1 MRQFTP
7 EKLVIFDY
15 SGTLSLDAPRFGRQ
29 ENLVPALAETGL
41 AALGVATPE
50 AFWDQIVN
58 PTWTEASTTDAGYK
72 KIMAGRIAALGLA
85 PDAPAGEIEAAAS
98 RFVDR
103 YLVESRIDPHW
114 RPVLSH
120 LSARPD
126 TIVIVATDHYAEAT
140 ETIIRY
146 LRSWSIPARKTGK
159 GGTAPYFSVKNRE
172 LSPLFVANSA
182 DLGAW
187 KADRR
192 FWEIV
197 KLQLSLEHLR
207 RLLLIDDFG
216 FNEEEGN
223 SYSERAKVTVRQAKT
238 TDLLREIFQTAV
250 EVIPFCLA
258 RDLQYQE
265 EARARLIAEA
275 AARIARFLG

>member
-58 PTWTEASTTDAGYK
+58 PTWTEGSTTDAGYK
-72 KIMAGRIAALGLA
+72 KVMARRIAALGLA
-85 PDAPAGEIEAAAS
+85 PGAPAGEIEAAAS

-103 YLVESRIDPHW
+103 YLMESGIDAHW

-126 TIVIVATDHYAEAT
+126 TAVIVATDHYAEAT

-159 GGTAPYFSVKNRE
+159 RE
-172 LSPLFVANSA
+172 TTPLFPFFVANSA
-182 DLGAW
+182 DLGTW
-187 KADRR
+187 KSNRR

-238 TDLLREIFQTAV
+238 TDLLRKIFQIAV

-258 RDLQYQE
+258 GDLQYQE

-275 AARIARFLG
+275 AARIDYFLG

>member
-58 PTWTEASTTDAGYK
+58 PTWTEGSTTDAGYK
-72 KIMAGRIAALGLA
+72 KVMVGRIAALGLA
-85 PDAPAGEIEAAAS
+85 PGAPAGEIEAAAS

-126 TIVIVATDHYAEAT
+126 TAVIVATDHYAEAT

-159 GGTAPYFSVKNRE
+159 GGTAPYFPVKDRD

-258 RDLQYQE
+258 GDLKYQE

-275 AARIARFLG
+275 AARIDRFLG

>member
-1 MRQFTP
+1 MGQFAP

-29 ENLVPALAETGL
+29 ENLVPALVETGL

-72 KIMAGRIAALGLA
+72 KVMAGRIAALGLA
-85 PDAPAGEIEAAAS
+85 PGAPAEEIEAAAS

-120 LSARPD
+120 LSTRPD
-126 TIVIVATDHYAEAT
+126 TAVIVATDHYAEAT

-146 LRSWSIPARKTGK
+146 LRSWGIPARK
-159 GGTAPYFSVKNRE
+159 GGTSPYFLRKNGE

-223 SYSERAKVTVRQAKT
+223 RYSEGAMVTVRQAKT

-258 RDLQYQE
+258 GDLQYQE

-275 AARIARFLG
+275 AAGIDRFLG

>member
-58 PTWTEASTTDAGYK
+58 PTWTEGSTTDAGYK
-72 KIMAGRIAALGLA
+72 KVMAGRIAALGLA
-85 PDAPAGEIEAAAS
+85 PGAPAGEIEAAAS

-103 YLVESRIDPHW
+103 YLAESRIDPHW

-126 TIVIVATDHYAEAT
+126 TAVIVATDHYAEAT

-159 GGTAPYFSVKNRE
+159 GETAPLF
-172 LSPLFVANSA
+172 PFFVANSA

-197 KLQLSLEHLR
+197 KLQLSLKHLGQ
-207 RLLLIDDFG
+207 LLLIDDFG

-223 SYSERAKVTVRQAKT
+223 NYSERAKVTVRQAKT

-258 RDLQYQE
+258 GDLQCQE
-265 EARARLIAEA
+265 EARARLIAGA
-275 AARIARFLG
+275 AARIDRFLG

>member
-58 PTWTEASTTDAGYK
+58 PTWAEGSTTDAGYK
-72 KIMAGRIAALGLA
+72 KVMVGRIAALGLS
-85 PDAPAGEIEAAAS
+85 PGAPAGEIEAAAS

-103 YLVESRIDPHW
+103 YLMESRIDPHW

-120 LSARPD
+120 LSAHTD
-126 TIVIVATDHYAEAT
+126 TAVIVATDHYAEAT

-146 LRSWSIPARKTGK
+146 LRSWSIPARK
-159 GGTAPYFSVKNRE
+159 GGTAPYFLQKNRE
-172 LSPLFVANSA
+172 LSPPFPFFVANSA

-197 KLQLSLEHLR
+197 KLQLSLEHLL

-275 AARIARFLG
+275 AARIDRFLG

>member
-1 MRQFTP
+1 MDMRQLMP

-85 PDAPAGEIEAAAS
+85 PGAPAGEIEAAVS

-103 YLVESRIDPHW
+103 YLAESRIDPHW

-126 TIVIVATDHYAEAT
+126 TAVIVATDHYAEAT

-146 LRSWSIPARKTGK
+146 LRSWSIPARKTGN
-159 GGTAPYFSVKNRE
+159 GE
-172 LSPLFVANSA
+172 MSPFFVANSA

-258 RDLQYQE
+258 RDLRYQE

-275 AARIARFLG
+275 AARIDLFLG

>member
-58 PTWTEASTTDAGYK
+58 PTWTEGSTTYAGYK
-72 KIMAGRIAALGLA
+72 KVMVGRIAALGLA
-85 PDAPAGEIEAAAS
+85 PGAPAGEIEAAAS

-103 YLVESRIDPHW
+103 YLAESRIDPHW

-120 LSARPD
+120 LSSRPD
-126 TIVIVATDHYAEAT
+126 TAVIIATDHYAEAT

-159 GGTAPYFSVKNRE
+159 GGTAPYFLQNNRE

-258 RDLQYQE
+258 GDMQYQK

-275 AARIARFLG
+275 AARIDRFLG

>member
-41 AALGVATPE
+41 AALGVATTE

-58 PTWTEASTTDAGYK
+58 PTWTEGSTTDAGYK
-72 KIMAGRIAALGLA
+72 KVMVGRIAALGLA
-85 PDAPAGEIEAAAS
+85 PGAPAGEIEAAAS

-126 TIVIVATDHYAEAT
+126 TAVIVATDHYAEAT

-159 GGTAPYFSVKNRE
+159 GGTAPLF
-172 LSPLFVANSA
+172 PFFVANSA

-197 KLQLSLEHLR
+197 KLQLSLEHLE

-216 FNEEEGN
+216 SNEEEGN

-258 RDLQYQE
+258 GDLQYQE

-275 AARIARFLG
+275 AARIDRFLG

>member
-72 KIMAGRIAALGLA
+72 KIMAGRIVALGLA
-85 PDAPAGEIEAAAS
+85 PGAPAGEIEAAAS

-126 TIVIVATDHYAEAT
+126 TAVIVATDHYAEAT

-146 LRSWSIPARKTGK
+146 LRSWSIPARKTGN
-159 GGTAPYFSVKNRE
+159 GE
-172 LSPLFVANSA
+172 MSPFFVANSA

-223 SYSERAKVTVRQAKT
+223 NYSERAKVTVRQAKT

-258 RDLQYQE
+258 RDLRYQE

-275 AARIARFLG
+275 AARIDRFLG